1 MALIAI
7 DHLVPCGE
15 RKVMKP
21 FTIRLNSTRLRQSI
35 KVPDPVT
42 TKLHINGQFPT
53 KHFVGWI
60 IDRAERL
67 SLSGWVRMHNN
78 KHIELLICGER
89 ILVEALEVS
98 CSLGPIDAQVDSI
111 KTQKF
116 RPAATCPRQTGK
128 FVEYSGQE
136 CF

>member
-1 MALIAI
+1 MLQHTI
-7 DHLVPCGE
+7 DHLLLCGE
-15 RKVMKP
+15 RKFTKP
-21 FTIRLNSTRLRQSI
+21 FTIRLNSAGLQLRI

-42 TKLHINGQFPT
+42 TKLHISGQFPT
-53 KHFVGWI
+53 RHFVGWI

-67 SLSGWVRMHNN
+67 SLAGWVRMHSD
-78 KHIELLICGER
+78 KHIELLVCGER

-111 KTQKF
+111 KTQNF
-116 RPAATCPRQTGK
+116 RPSASCSRQTGK
-128 FVEYSGQE
+128 FVEYSGLE